1 MSTLTSCSFT
11 STLNLGFRLRPNRID
26 LAERFRLYNRRNDG
40 TIKNS
45 YILSSRELLSKKRRR
60 IIGLDSDNKR
70 FIGGFECSASGR
82 DNNNGN
88 SGNGGD
94 DDDMSKD
101 SNLATISPEETT
113 VGGEAD
119 SDKKPVPPPPTPIS
133 SRPPTI
139 SPISSSY
146 TNFQVDSFKLMEL
159 LGPEKVD
166 PSDVKLIKDTLFGYS
181 TFWVTKEEPFGDLGE
196 GILFL
201 GNLRGNREEVF
212 TKLQTQL
219 SEIMGDKYNLFM
231 VEEPNSEDPDPRGGP
246 RVSFGMLRK
255 EVSEPGP
262 TTLWQYVIA
271 LLLFVLTIGSSVELG
286 IASQINRLP
295 PEVVKYFTDPDAI
308 EPPDMQLLYPF
319 VEAALPLAYGVLGVQ
334 LFHEVGHFLAAFPK
348 KVKLSIP
355 FFIPNITLGSF
366 GAITQFKSILP
377 DKKTKVDISLA
388 GPFAGAALSLS
399 MFGVGLLL
407 SLKPDA
413 AGDMVQVPSMLF
425 QGSLLLGL
433 ISRATLGYA
442 AMHGAT
448 VSIHPLVI
456 AGWCGLTTSAL
467 NLLPVGCLDGGR
479 MVQGAFG
486 KEALVGF
493 GLTTYSLLGFG
504 VLGGPLSLPWGLYV
518 LICQRSPE
526 KPCLNDVTEVGT
538 WRRTVVTV
546 AIFLVVLILLPVW
559 DELAEELGIG
569 LVTTF

>member
-1 MSTLTSCSFT
+1 MVTLTSCSFT
-11 STLNLGFRLRPNRID
+11 TTLNLGFRLRPNRID
-26 LAERFRLYNRRNDG
+26 FAERFRRYDRRNYG
-40 TIKNS
+40 TNS
-45 YILSSRELLSKKRRR
+45 YVLCSRELLSKKARR
-60 IIGLDSDNKR
+60 IAGLDADNKG

-82 DNNNGN
+82 DNDNDGG
-88 SGNGGD
+88 GNGGED
-94 DDDMSKD
+94 NDTPKD
-101 SNLATISPEETT
+101 SNLATFSPEETAA
-113 VGGEAD
+113 GGEVG
-119 SDKKPVPPPPTPIS
+119 SDKPVAPPASIS
-133 SRPPTI
+133 SRQPTF
-139 SPISSSY
+139 SPIGSSY
-146 TNFQVDSFKLMEL
+146 NNFQVDSFKLMEL

-166 PSDVKLIKDTLFGYS
+166 PLDVKLIKDKLFGYS
-181 TFWVTKEEPFGDLGE
+181 TFWLTKEEPFGDFGE
-196 GILFL
+196 GVLFL
-201 GNLRGNREEVF
+201 GNLRGNREAVF
-212 TKLQTQL
+212 AKFQSQL
-219 SEIMGDKYNLFM
+219 AEIMGDKYNLFM

-246 RVSFGMLRK
+246 RVSFGLLRK

-319 VEAALPLAYGVLGVQ
+319 VESALPLAYGVLGVQ

-377 DKKTKVDISLA
+377 DRKTKVDISLA

-399 MFGVGLLL
+399 MFAVGLLL
-407 SLKPDA
+407 SSKPDA
-413 AGDMVQVPSMLF
+413 AADMVQVPSMLF

-456 AGWCGLTTSAL
+456 AGWCGLTTSAF
-467 NLLPVGCLDGGR
+467 NMLPVGCLDGGR
-479 MVQGAFG
+479 VVQGAFG
-486 KEALVGF
+486 KEALAGF
-493 GLTTYSLLGFG
+493 GLTTYALLGLG

-518 LICQRSPE
+518 LICQRTPE

-538 WRRTVVTV
+538 WRRTAVTV
-546 AIFLVVLILLPVW
+546 AIFLLVLILLPVW